1 MPRRLLLAEE
11 PFLHGAMPL
20 LISSR
25 LGSSFGTSGEAA
37 QAQVA
42 LRLKIMQVLSRSSF
56 NPVHC
61 IGVVLQSIKLRCR
74 VRHKK
79 LQPTPQYR
87 DEGCYASVV
96 PPGLQRRKNII
107 QQHCRFVS
115 ALTPQVRS
123 ALRRKLRGGSAV
135 LPRESLAPNGFLS
148 EGRKDGIGPFI
159 AIFLFTGLLYAFCAA
174 CQLIFPQLK
183 GQ

>member
-1 MPRRLLLAEE
+1 MSMPQRLSFFLSFFFKCYGDHRDLHYPLRRQRQ
-11 PFLHGAMPL
+11 MC
-20 LISSR
+20 IR
-25 LGSSFGTSGEAA
+25 D
-37 QAQVA
+37 
-42 LRLKIMQVLSRSSF
+42 RF

-148 EGRKDGIGPFI
+148 EGRNRRHWPFHRY
-159 AIFLFTGLLYAFCAA
+159 FPFYR
-174 CQLIFPQLK
+174 LIICRFAPLVN
-183 GQ
+183 